1 MFCFHRTMKTQAS
14 TLRRLRRSS
23 FIVHR
28 LSFDDRG
35 VAALEG
41 LLVFA
46 VLAGVMLGC
55 MLLGQWGSHLQSA
68 QMGARLLAFDAGDD
82 SLARFGGPGDQA
94 TQTFSSGSWDTLAG
108 ALPVPWLNTMFV
120 LPDDR
125 LSGSVAGTARGR
137 LPAKTASLFD
147 FSAASMSY
155 RSGSSAASNA
165 WGDSEPTVRTTF
177 LGISYFVGRNQT
189 TAEGLDFIPEIPP
202 AIPLI
207 ETIYARAGVRQG
219 P

>member
-1 MFCFHRTMKTQAS
+1 MFCFHRTMRTQAT

-23 FIVHR
+23 FVVHR

-82 SLARFGGPGDQA
+82 SLARFGSAGDQTA
-94 TQTFSSGSWDTLAG
+94 QTFSSGSWDSLAG
-108 ALPVPWLNTMFV
+108 TLPAPWLNTMFV

-125 LSGSVAGTARGR
+125 FSGSVAGTQTGR
-137 LPAKTASLFD
+137 LPSQTASLFD
-147 FSAASMSY
+147 FSPAAMSY
-155 RSGSSAASNA
+155 HSGSSAASNP
-165 WGDSEPTVRTTF
+165 WGDPESTVRSTF
-177 LGISYFVGRNQT
+177 FGIAYFVGHSQT

-202 AIPLI
+202 AIPI
-207 ETIYARAGVRQG
+207 VETIYARAGVRQG
-219 P
+219 S